1 MTVRQQ
7 NFVDGV
13 LATPGAAA
21 ADVVAELTE
30 IKAEYE
36 RHRAIFVGGERMSR
50 LLRGL
55 GASDSDLAALQ
66 RASTDLPDDPTLPFR
81 KARNGRYFFDNR
93 AGRIDRLEFQPFV
106 LSADED
112 FVRYD
117 SGQIRQ
123 FAEIGADLQSNRALQ
138 GLLRFKAFVVDG
150 LDIAHRPKLDYGSAN
165 WVCTLFHLRT
175 VTTPALTGE
184 PALEGV
190 HSDGVDHTMTTML
203 GAENMTDDS
212 ARTFIHDMRETNAIG
227 WDEVDPALRIGQYQ
241 HRRFLDT
248 LLVVDHE
255 FKHSLSPVLAADTS
269 RVATR
274 DMLVFFTRK
283 PTVPGHVSHRH
294 DSLRRHATLP
304 LSVPPVRGALSEE
317 P

>member
-1 MTVRQQ
+1 MTMRRHDVMDGPAARAVR
-7 NFVDGV
+7 
-13 LATPGAAA
+13 GAITEM
-21 ADVVAELTE
+21 AE
-30 IKAEYE
+30 IRAEYA
-36 RHRAIFVGGERMSR
+36 RNRSIFVEGERMAR

-55 GASDSDLAALQ
+55 GACDADLEALQ

-81 KARNGRYFFDNR
+81 KSRNGRFVFDND

-117 SGQIRQ
+117 SGRIRK
-123 FAEIGADLQSNRALQ
+123 FAEIRDLQANPALR

-150 LDIAHRPKLDYGSAN
+150 LDIARRPKLDYDSAN
-165 WVCTLFHLRT
+165 WICTLFHLRT
-175 VTTPALTGE
+175 VTTPELLGE

-203 GAENMTDDS
+203 GAENMTDGS
-212 ARTFIHDMRETNAIG
+212 ACTFIHDMGETNAVA
-227 WDEVDPALRIGQYQ
+227 WDEVDPKLRVGRYQ
-241 HRRFLDT
+241 HRSFLDT

-255 FKHSLSPVLAADTS
+255 FKHSLSPVRAADAA

-283 PTVPGHVSHRH
+283 PTVPGHISNRH
-294 DSLRRHATLP
+294 DSLRRHETLP
-304 LSVPPVRGALSEE
+304 LSVPLVRGALQEE
-317 P
+317 T